1 MKLLIADGSEIRSL
15 AGRTAKLGDGFS
27 RNPKGRDELLE
38 QRTLDVRG
46 LSGQLR
52 GFDLDAYL
60 SDEMPEG
67 PVPWAVGDHALPGG
81 HEDVAYVG
89 SLHGLVAAKL
99 KILVAVDYEKDA
111 EKALQRVCEEFKMP
125 EWTVTVHPCY
135 GAFEDDDGVWA
146 QFDGATGRLQGDRKV
161 KRARVDLLT
170 SASKLARAIADYG
183 PDFVVGFGQGGIVA
197 GILRWPLVLEV
208 VLQARNLQRKE
219 AQEICLAW
227 ARVKAIWAVAPRWW
241 RTKPEAGLLKAACP
255 ELALE
260 FPVEPIKGYAS
271 VPKGTVKDQ
280 EVKQVVEVLRVPEI
294 GRINSQNLAGLA
306 REKDREM
313 WEHDGLCACGKR
325 TYVFSRCPTCI
336 RREAQDA
343 VVEAQE
349 RKEREERGDL
359 EELDGAALIEE
370 VGAASNI
377 ANRTGL
383 PRSSGLRQ
391 STLGEA
397 AACRNLDLGAP
408 SGPSRCQARAEF

>member
-1 MKLLIADGSEIRSL
+1 M
-15 AGRTAKLGDGFS
+15 
-27 RNPKGRDELLE
+27 
-38 QRTLDVRG
+38 
-46 LSGQLR
+46 
-52 GFDLDAYL
+52 
-60 SDEMPEG
+60 
-67 PVPWAVGDHALPGG
+67 
-81 HEDVAYVG
+81 
-89 SLHGLVAAKL
+89 
-99 KILVAVDYEKDA
+99 DYENDA

-170 SASKLARAIADYG
+170 SAAKLARAIADYG

-271 VPKGTVKDQ
+271 VPKRTVKDQ
-280 EVKQVVEVLRVPEI
+280 
-294 GRINSQNLAGLA
+294 
-306 REKDREM
+306 
-313 WEHDGLCACGKR
+313 
-325 TYVFSRCPTCI
+325 
-336 RREAQDA
+336 
-343 VVEAQE
+343 
-349 RKEREERGDL
+349 
-359 EELDGAALIEE
+359 
-370 VGAASNI
+370 
-377 ANRTGL
+377 
-383 PRSSGLRQ
+383 
-391 STLGEA
+391 
-397 AACRNLDLGAP
+397 ACRRLGGSIVRIWLVWP
-408 SGPSRCQARAEF
+408 RRRIERCGSTTGSVPAESVPTSSAGARRASDERRNML